1 MKRIPAPG
9 AGTPA
14 ARSRGAAWRVLCLLV
29 LCCMLSACDM
39 ALYSGL
45 TEQEANEMI
54 MVLGNSGISAG
65 KKAGG
70 KGTWDVM
77 VEENLMT
84 RSLEVLAANGLPR
97 AVYSSMGEVF
107 KKDSMVSTPTE
118 EQARLVY
125 AISQELAGTI
135 AQIDGVL
142 AARVHIVLPEMD
154 SFGKKISPSKASV
167 FIKHR
172 ADTDISS
179 QVGSV
184 RRLVENSVRDLK
196 PESVSVFLFPS
207 TLQQPIRLAPRAYV
221 LGISVPPAYAGAIW
235 LGVIVA
241 FAAVLAGGAL
251 FALRRRKARQ

>member
-1 MKRIPAPG
+1 MKRMPAAMGTIPA
-9 AGTPA
+9 T
-14 ARSRGAAWRVLCLLV
+14 RSLGVFRRALCLLV
-29 LCCMLSACDM
+29 LCCLLGACDT
-39 ALYSGL
+39 ALYSGM
-45 TEQEANEMI
+45 TESEANEMV

-65 KKAGG
+65 KKSGG
-70 KGTWDVM
+70 KGTWDILVD
-77 VEENLMT
+77 ENLMT

-97 AVYSSMGEVF
+97 ATYSSMGDVF

-154 SFGKKISPSKASV
+154 SFGNKISPSKASV

-179 QVGSV
+179 QTGAV

-207 TLQQPIRLAPRAYV
+207 SLQQPIRLAPQAFV
-221 LGISVPPAYAGAIW
+221 LGISVPPAYAGLIW
-235 LGVIVA
+235 IGVILT
-241 FAAVLAGGAL
+241 FAAVLSGGA
-251 FALRRRKARQ
+251 FFVLRRRKA